1 MRAVWSENS
10 AHSQGVAIGRA
21 LPDPWISDAELRRA
35 IQAELGPRLRPRKS
49 VAQARAEKWR
59 GIASSVNFVAVIA
72 AGWLLIV
79 AHPGWLPSWVPRAPA
94 EVTAAVFAAVALDL
108 QLSLFV
114 VLAILALGALAM
126 AIVASVRAKSSVAR
140 MRGRLID
147 AGVRGA
153 MQSLERRRGVAGIPS
168 IAPQRNVRKGTFP
181 PPPAYARAITPQEAE
196 HLAADWMRHLGEASA
211 EVTKYSG
218 DGGIDVQG
226 TFFLA
231 QVKHFAVKVPVAP
244 IREFA
249 GVVLADPRRRAGLFF
264 TATGYGPG
272 AIDFANRTGIALFTY
287 DSAAGTLHPNNPA
300 ALDWWQR
307 GLDGSAQA

>member
-1 MRAVWSENS
+1 MPAVWSENS

-35 IQAELGPRLRPRKS
+35 IQAEFGPRLRPRKS
-49 VAQARAEKWR
+49 VAQARAERWR
-59 GIASSVNFVAVIA
+59 STASVLTFLAVVAGV
-72 AGWLLIV
+72 WVVFL
-79 AHPGWLPSWVPRAPA
+79 AHPPWLPRGVPEAPP
-94 EVTAAVFAAVALDL
+94 EIVGPVLKAVPLPV
-108 QLSLFV
+108 QLSLFG
-114 VLAILALGALAM
+114 VLAVLALGALAM
-126 AIVASVRAKSSVAR
+126 AVHSSARGRASQAR

-153 MQSLERRRGVAGIPS
+153 LQSLERRRGVAGIPT
-168 IAPQRNVRKGTFP
+168 IAPQHSVRRGTFP

-196 HLAADWMRHLGEASA
+196 QLAADWMRHLGEASA
-211 EVTKYSG
+211 AVTRFVG

-231 QVKHFAVKVPVAP
+231 QVKHFAGRVAVAA

-249 GVVLADPRRRAGLFF
+249 GVVAADPRRRNGLFF
-264 TATGYGPG
+264 TATGYGTG

-300 ALDWWQR
+300 ALYWWQH
-307 GLDGSAQA
+307 GLDASPPA